1 MENIKENIEQFRKDR
16 KKILTQMMEKND
28 EFLNSQPNV
37 DKKLEKLEKKE
48 FNEIRL
54 KGYKKAFDKCL
65 NLSLTRNDFE
75 MVDLNTNDV
84 FG

>member
-1 MENIKENIEQFRKDR
+1 
-16 KKILTQMMEKND
+16 MMEKND

-84 FG
+84 FGRLYNNKALRLSLIHI